1 MLGLF
6 KQLSDFV
13 RFDEIRID
21 TNTCRLHYKATVL
34 VFVTAS
40 LLVTSGQ
47 YIGDPIDCIVDGVPG
62 GLMDTYCWIHSTFSI
77 PSRWTGKVGKDVPH
91 PGISPHADL
100 GEDEEVKYHKY
111 YQWVAFVLFLQAAC
125 FYLPRFLWDSS
136 EGGKIGMLIQ
146 DLQNPMIGKDDKKDQ
161 VGVIVRYF
169 NLNRGTHVMYALRY
183 FGTELLNFINVIAQI
198 YFTDFFLG
206 YTFSTYGSD
215 VLQYTGEEAEDRP
228 DPMKVIFPKVTKC
241 TFHKYGP
248 SGTVEKKDGLC
259 VLPLNIINEKIYI
272 FIWFWL
278 IFLAVVTGVV
288 MLTRFAMILGVQIR
302 VAIIAT
308 KGTKKTKRSDVE
320 AILEPQRNDK
330 EAELSFLQKLSDW
343 LVLYFLTRNLN
354 ALVVHDLISALHKDE
369 MSNNYNSETLK
380 LKPETTPV

>member
-1 MLGLF
+1 MVLGLL

-13 RFDEIRID
+13 RFDDIRID
-21 TNTCRLHYKATVL
+21 TNTFRLHYKATVL
-34 VFVTAS
+34 IFITAS

-77 PSRWTGKVGKDVPH
+77 PTRWTGKAGIEVPY

-100 GEDEEVKYHKY
+100 GADDEVVYHKY
-111 YQWVAFVLFLQAAC
+111 YQWVAFVLFLQAAF
-125 FYLPRFLWDSS
+125 FYLPRYLWDSS
-136 EGGKIGMLIQ
+136 EGGKIRMLIQ
-146 DLQNPMIGKDDKKDQ
+146 DLQNPMIGADDKKEQ
-161 VGVIVRYF
+161 IGVIVKYF
-169 NLNRGTHVMYALRY
+169 DLNRGTHGFYALRF
-183 FGTELLNFINVIAQI
+183 FGCEVLNFVNVIVQI

-206 YTFSTYGSD
+206 YEFSNYGMD
-215 VLQYTGEEAEDRP
+215 VLNYTGEEAEDRP
-228 DPMKVIFPKVTKC
+228 DPMKTVFPKLTKC

-272 FIWFWL
+272 LIWFWL
-278 IFLAVVTGVV
+278 IFLAAVTGVV
-288 MLTRFAMILGVQIR
+288 MIYRFAMVLGSQIR

-308 KGTKKTKRSDVE
+308 KGTKKTRRSDVE
-320 AILEPQRNDK
+320 ELLEPESLN
-330 EAELSFLQKLSDW
+330 FLEKLGDW
-343 LVLYFLTRNLN
+343 LVVYFLTRNLN
-354 ALVVHDLISALHKDE
+354 ALVVNDLISALHKDE
-369 MSNNYNSETLK
+369 QGKNNFNSETLK